1 MREVYSTVM
10 VTTPQI
16 HGTGRRKK
24 AVARV
29 FLKKGTGHITVNGKA
44 YHEYFMTDT
53 MRAAIIKP
61 LSAAACLKDYDFTIT
76 VAGGGLPGQAGAAG
90 LGISRALLAAD
101 ETRKATLRANGLL
114 TVDARVKERKKYGR
128 KGARKGFQF
137 VKR

>member
-1 MREVYSTVM
+1 VREGFSTVM
-10 VTTPQI
+10 TITPQI

-44 YHEYFMTDT
+44 YHEYFPTDM
-53 MRAAIIKP
+53 MRAAVIKP
-61 LSAAACLKDYDFTIT
+61 LSAVSCLKDFDLTIT

-90 LGISRALLAAD
+90 LGISRALVAEDEARRAA
-101 ETRKATLRANGLL
+101 LRANGLL
-114 TVDARVKERKKYGR
+114 TVDSRVKERKKYGR
-128 KGARKGFQF
+128 KGARRGFQF